1 MYRSTPNISRMNIQT
16 IFQFRLHCFCKLI
29 FYHCVDFGYVQ
40 CVIINEKRKEK
51 RKEGLCDDLCNV
63 RDLLA
68 YKAKL
73 GAFLNFTRGLHA

>member
-16 IFQFRLHCFCKLI
+16 TFQFRLHCFCKLI
-29 FYHCVDFGYVQ
+29 FITVGFGYVQ
-40 CVIINEKRKEK
+40 CVRINEK
-51 RKEGLCDDLCNV
+51 RKEGLCDNLCNI